1 MPGGRRS
8 DRISQRDLEVLEFI
22 ARFGLIPRGAVAAWA
37 GTARS
42 VTLARERRLR
52 EAGLIAV
59 HRGFA
64 ANVPLLSATRVGLRA
79 CGRGELR
86 PARPAPAAIAH
97 DAVVA
102 QLAAALERRGERL
115 LSEREILALE
125 RAEGRRLLSAALT
138 GGRFHRAD
146 LLRLDADSAPLE
158 AIEVELSTKGAARL
172 DELLRAWR
180 LAVAERRV
188 THVIYYCT
196 PRTRRFVQQA
206 IERTRTEAMIAV
218 IDLRA

>member
-79 CGRGELR
+79 CGHVELV
-86 PARPAPAAIAH
+86 AA
-97 DAVVA
+97 
-102 QLAAALERRGERL
+102 ERVYHRHVKVPLGDPRNM
-115 LSEREILALE
+115 
-125 RAEGRRLLSAALT
+125 LSAAE
-138 GGRFHRAD
+138 
-146 LLRLDADSAPLE
+146 LREKADSLITPVLGRDRSE
-158 AIEVELSTKGAARL
+158 AIADVVDRLEVIPDCRELTRL
-172 DELLRAWR
+172 LIR
-180 LAVAERRV
+180 
-188 THVIYYCT
+188 
-196 PRTRRFVQQA
+196 
-206 IERTRTEAMIAV
+206 
-218 IDLRA
+218 